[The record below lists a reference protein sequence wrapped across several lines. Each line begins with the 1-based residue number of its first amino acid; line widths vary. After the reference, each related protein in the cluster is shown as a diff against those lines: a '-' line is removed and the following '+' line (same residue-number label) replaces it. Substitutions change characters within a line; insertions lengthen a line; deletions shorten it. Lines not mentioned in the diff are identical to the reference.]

1 MGRTM
6 LKKQL
11 SAMGKS
17 ISLDVL
23 NITLSLSDRA
33 GRRSNPV
40 QKQHKSLKQGPSEIN
55 NRLCHCNYKH
65 IMNVIFLK
73 GSLQRPT

>member
-6 LKKQL
+6 LEKQL
-11 SAMGKS
+11 SAMGNS

-40 QKQHKSLKQGPSEIN
+40 QKQHKSHNEGPPRIC
-55 NRLCHCNYKH
+55 RIDCIIL
-65 IMNVIFLK
+65 
-73 GSLQRPT
+73 T